1 MSESL
6 DAYLEQAGCPASLRG
21 NLERLARDGRTA
33 EALPQ
38 LAAFRLSLL
47 ANLREADQRLSCLD
61 QAIHAI
67 QRGAGTSAASIER

>member
-1 MSESL
+1 MSESPGT
-6 DAYLEQAGCPASLRG
+6 YLEQAGCPAALRG
-21 NLERLARDGRTA
+21 SLGSLARDGRAA
-33 EALPQ
+33 EALPL

-47 ANLREADQRLSCLD
+47 ADLREADRRLSCLD